1 MIGVV
6 NDCNKLELATSIE
19 TKDVKIYTNIG
30 FLITNNYKLIIEL
43 CKRTFSKTIFKP
55 SKSQDIVYSY
65 ENTIDNVNLVITSA
79 NKLVFWEEH
88 KSDTVAVL
96 DRKSMLTKD
105 VIKDHFVVVVSTP
118 LFLQNVQYFK
128 TFAFKRI
135 IFHNVENRYLHTD
148 HDIVFDFKW
157 FVFSDDTQIQSRL
170 LGNPEFVSNILIKD
184 ENAHFIAG
192 RECIIVCKKPIE
204 VLTLDGLVDE
214 VLMNKIKKGNIR
226 YIIKHLVDNSI
237 KSEKDIIKSVLR
249 VLNDKMN
256 NFDTY
261 EYCLRNMYFAN
272 DSDRESKLKQIT
284 YKKDEISKKKSE
296 LIDRITENNLCF
308 VCYCSMEIRCVM
320 RCCVNKVCFEC
331 INRWA
336 RINNTC
342 PLCKT
347 NKMEYY
353 VVEDD
358 NDCEKEEGDS
368 FDCVGDTTAA
378 STSKRVSEI
387 SATEVSDEQ
396 SIFQNFRVLL
406 NKLVV
411 NGDSKIAILGSEKAF
426 IHRFVDIVNKEDLPH
441 VWFKGNLN
449 TLRKNM
455 RRLQHSEDMNIIFID
470 ISNIVGAITIHSV
483 TDIIVLSEDVC
494 VNKATLISDN
504 LKNIW
509 RLVYS

>member
-1 MIGVV
+1 MIGIV
-6 NDCNKLELATSIE
+6 NDCNKLELSTSIE

-55 SKSQDIVYSY
+55 SKNKNIVFSY
-65 ENTIDNVNLVITSA
+65 ENTIDNVNLVITPA

-88 KSDTVAVL
+88 MSDTVAVL
-96 DRKSMLTKD
+96 DRKSLLTKD
-105 VIKDHFVVVVSTP
+105 VIKDNLIVVVSTS
-118 LFLQNVQYFK
+118 LFLQNLQFLR
-128 TFAFKRI
+128 TSAFKRI
-135 IFHNVENRYLHTD
+135 IFHNVEISHLNID
-148 HDIVFDFKW
+148 HDIVYDFKW
-157 FVFSDDTQIQSRL
+157 FVFSEDSQIQTRL
-170 LGNPEFVSNILIKD
+170 LGPSEFVSNILIKD
-184 ENAHFIAG
+184 FDNTDLVAS
-192 RECIIVCKKPIE
+192 REDRIVLCKKPIE

-214 VLMNKIKKGNIR
+214 VLMNKIKKCNIR
-226 YIIKHLVDNSI
+226 HIIKHLVDNSI

-308 VCYCSMEIRCVM
+308 VCYSSMETRCVM
-320 RCCVNKVCFEC
+320 KCCVNKVCFEC

-336 RINNTC
+336 RMNNTC
-342 PLCKT
+342 PLCKA
-347 NKMEYY
+347 NKMQYY

-358 NDCEKEEGDS
+358 GDCEQ
-368 FDCVGDTTAA
+368 DT
-378 STSKRVSEI
+378 STTVSWKNKRVSES
-387 SATEVSDEQ
+387 SATEFSDEH

-411 NGDSKIAILGSEKAF
+411 HGQSKVAIMGSERAF
-426 IHRFVDIVNKEDLPH
+426 MHRFVDIVNEQELQH

-449 TLRKNM
+449 TLRKNL
-455 RRLQHSEDMNIIFID
+455 RRLHHTEDVNIIFID
-470 ISNIVGAITIHSV
+470 LSKIVGAVTIHSV

-494 VNKATLISDN
+494 VNKTTLLSDN

>member
-1 MIGVV
+1 MIEIV
-6 NDCNKLELATSIE
+6 NDCNKLELSTSIE
-19 TKDVKIYTNIG
+19 TKEVKIYTNIG

-55 SKSQDIVYSY
+55 SKNKDIVFSY
-65 ENTIDNVNLVITSA
+65 ENTIDNVNLVVTST
-79 NKLVFWEEH
+79 NKLVFWDEH
-88 KSDTVAVL
+88 RSDTVTVL

-105 VIKDHFVVVVSTP
+105 VIKDNCIVVMSTP
-118 LFLQNVQYFK
+118 LFLQNLQFLR

-135 IFHNVENRYLHTD
+135 IFHNVESSHINTD
-148 HDIVFDFKW
+148 HDIVYDFKW
-157 FVFSDDTQIQSRL
+157 FVFSEDSQIQTRL
-170 LGNPEFVSNILIKD
+170 LGTFEFVSNILIKD
-184 ENAHFIAG
+184 QCRDINLVAS
-192 RECIIVCKKPIE
+192 REHRIMCKKPIE

-214 VLMNKIKKGNIR
+214 VLMNNIKKGNIR
-226 YIIKHLVDNSI
+226 HIIKHLVDNSI

-296 LIDRITENNLCF
+296 LVDRITENNLCF
-308 VCYCSMEIRCVM
+308 VCYSSMEIICVM

-336 RINNTC
+336 RMNNTC
-342 PLCKT
+342 PLCKAS
-347 NKMEYY
+347 KIQYY
-353 VVEDD
+353 VVED
-358 NDCEKEEGDS
+358 NGDCER
-368 FDCVGDTTAA
+368 DT
-378 STSKRVSEI
+378 STTVSRENKRVSES
-387 SATEVSDEQ
+387 SATEFSDEH
-396 SIFQNFRVLL
+396 SIFQNFCVLL

-411 NGDSKIAILGSEKAF
+411 HGQSKVAIIGSERAF
-426 IHRFVDIVNKEDLPH
+426 IQRFVDIVDEQELSH

-449 TLRKNM
+449 TLRKNL
-455 RRLQHSEDMNIIFID
+455 RRLHHTEDMNIIFID
-470 ISNIVGAITIHSV
+470 LSKIVGAVTIHSV

-494 VNKATLISDN
+494 VNKTTLLSDN